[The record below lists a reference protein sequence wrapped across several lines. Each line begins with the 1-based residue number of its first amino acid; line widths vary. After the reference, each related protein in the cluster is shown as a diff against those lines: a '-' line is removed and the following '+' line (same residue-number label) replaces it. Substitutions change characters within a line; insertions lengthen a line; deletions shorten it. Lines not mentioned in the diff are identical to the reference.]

1 VASGGKRNACGLG
14 NQKDGDR
21 LEDVSIDVR
30 IKGLRCKCR
39 DWISVARNRDKWRA
53 ASLKT
58 VMYNKNI
65 LIIIIHNT

>member
-14 NQKDGDR
+14 NPKDGDR

-30 IKGLRCKCR
+30 IKGLRCKCM

-53 ASLKT
+53 ALKT
-58 VMYNKNI
+58 SVLWFFIKCWE
-65 LIIIIHNT
+65 LLA